1 MANPVPVTYS
11 AAASPIVGGRWRS
24 ALAQFAAGVA
34 PGQFAQFPSPS
45 LAAPDSSGVRPFAA
59 ATSTP
64 GVEGTGTF
72 DWAANLPYDK
82 TSRRIFCA
90 GGRPASSPDAQK
102 LIWYDSTENKWDSL
116 PNPFGTAGGH
126 IYQSLTVA
134 TSIRRFFHK
143 PLYSSPLAYSAIHE
157 WDIDN
162 WEHARSFA
170 MASQNIVSDGGQW
183 GDAIGLCWH
192 PGIGAQGSLLA
203 FGGATTSK
211 MARYDW
217 AIQAWVPVFGTQ
229 TVHFTSGHTAG
240 IYVPHA
246 DAVICGKSAPD
257 DQRQL
262 VIVDSNGSWRYS
274 APCPTG
280 WGPASSGRGMIC
292 EHPTRAAA
300 IVLSRDTDK
309 SFWTYEFDADV
320 WVERASLPTE
330 FRYAN
335 STATTIPELGIIV
348 VLTGQSEEVATRAY
362 VYRPGF

>member
-11 AAASPIVGGRWRS
+11 AAASPIVGGRWWS
-24 ALAQFAAGVA
+24 ALSNFARNVQ

-45 LAAPDSSGVRPFAA
+45 LLVADSSGSRPFKPAPE
-59 ATSTP
+59 S
-64 GVEGTGTF
+64 GSDIGTF
-72 DWAANLPYDK
+72 DWASNLPYDGK
-82 TSRRIFCA
+82 TRRIFAA
-90 GGRPASSPDAQK
+90 GGRPAGTPGAQK
-102 LIWYDSTENKWDSL
+102 LIWYDAKGDKWDSIA
-116 PNPFGTAGGH
+116 NPFGTGGGH

-134 TSIRRFFHK
+134 ESIRKFFHK
-143 PLYSSPLAYSAIHE
+143 PLNSSPLAYSAIHE

-183 GDAIGLCWH
+183 GDAIGLAWH
-192 PGIGAQGSLLA
+192 PNLGESGSLLA
-203 FGGATTSK
+203 FGGASTSK

-217 AIQAWVPVFGTQ
+217 ALQEWLPVFGTH

-246 DAVICGKSAPD
+246 DAVICGRSSLT

-262 VIVDSNGSWRYS
+262 VIVESNGSWRYS

-280 WGPASSGRGMIC
+280 WGPSAGRGMMC

-300 IVLSRDTDK
+300 IVLSRETDK
-309 SFWTYEFDADV
+309 SFWTYEFDADT
-320 WVERASLPTE
+320 WVERAPLPTQ
-330 FRYAN
+330 FQYGN
-335 STATTIPELGIIV
+335 SSATTILELNVIV

-362 VYRPGF
+362 VYRPEF